1 VLDPDLGDY
10 LAGEPRCAGR
20 PVSLPRILRPPR
32 NYFGQWVNS
41 NFQGSATL
49 VCEPP
54 LWSPRIRQ
62 VLGGRSLP
70 ILTWKF
76 MADLPAG
83 QV

>member
-54 LWSPRIRQ
+54 L
-62 VLGGRSLP
+62 
-70 ILTWKF
+70 
-76 MADLPAG
+76 
-83 QV
+83 

>member
-20 PVSLPRILRPPR
+20 PVSLAPYFAPPPR

-54 LWSPRIRQ
+54 L
-62 VLGGRSLP
+62 
-70 ILTWKF
+70 
-76 MADLPAG
+76 
-83 QV
+83 